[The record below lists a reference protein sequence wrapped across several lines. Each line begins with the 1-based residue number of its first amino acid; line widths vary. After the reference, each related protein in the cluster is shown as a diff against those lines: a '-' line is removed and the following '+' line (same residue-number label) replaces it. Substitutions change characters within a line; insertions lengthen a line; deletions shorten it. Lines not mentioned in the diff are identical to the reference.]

1 MVSKGT
7 LERDLSEAACVIA
20 YNSNAT
26 VDAVLAG
33 IPAITVDEGAMA
45 WDVTSHHVS
54 QALVTPDRN
63 EWFRRMAWTQWTLQE
78 ITSGE
83 AWEVVRTAM

>member
-1 MVSKGT
+1 
-7 LERDLSEAACVIA
+7 
-20 YNSNAT
+20 
-26 VDAVLAG
+26 
-33 IPAITVDEGAMA
+33 MA